1 MPVLDKDEIKINGI
15 AKLNLI
21 TQDKDNNELESKT
34 IDIMVDQSFPLEDS
48 WQNSNVNIKI
58 KDVRLNVT
66 QNGSSV
72 DIKVTIYVDINVENI
87 IGISS
92 IQKIE
97 DVPIDLKNI
106 SSINIYVVKPGDSI
120 WKIAKK
126 YKTSMENII
135 KTNKLENPNLIDVGQ
150 KILVIR

>member
-1 MPVLDKDEIKINGI
+1 M
-15 AKLNLI
+15 
-21 TQDKDNNELESKT
+21 
-34 IDIMVDQSFPLEDS
+34 
-48 WQNSNVNIKI
+48 
-58 KDVRLNVT
+58 
-66 QNGSSV
+66 
-72 DIKVTIYVDINVENI
+72 
-87 IGISS
+87 
-92 IQKIE
+92 QKIE

>member
-1 MPVLDKDEIKINGI
+1 MPILEDDTIKINGI

-21 TQDKDNNELESKT
+21 IQDKDNGELENKT
-34 IDIMVDQSFPLEDS
+34 IDIMVDKTFPIEDA
-48 WQNSNVNIKI
+48 WKGSNINIKI
-58 KDVRLNVT
+58 KDVKLNVI
-66 QNGSSV
+66 QNGNNV
-72 DIKVTIYVDINVENI
+72 DIKITIYASINVEKI
-87 IGISS
+87 IGINS
-92 IQKIE
+92 IDKIE
-97 DVPIDLKNI
+97 DIPIDLKDI

-135 KTNKLENPNLIDVGQ
+135 KTNKLENPDLIDIGQ